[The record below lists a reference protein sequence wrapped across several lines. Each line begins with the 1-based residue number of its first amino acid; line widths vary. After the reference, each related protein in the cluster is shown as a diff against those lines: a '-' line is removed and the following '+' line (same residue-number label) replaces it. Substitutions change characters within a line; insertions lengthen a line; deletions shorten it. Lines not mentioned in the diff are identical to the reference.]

1 MKQVITD
8 IARGEVDL
16 DTLKV
21 GASLI
26 PVAKITKVPKVVKAI
41 GNVGKTGLKKGKEG
55 DKTVWKRFT
64 REDKPKPDKNKGNQS
79 KAGSKSG
86 ITTSKSNQEEAL
98 KSGQAKQT
106 KAKNKGKRESKNLTT
121 GTKVRYGEH
130 YIKGKNRRKKL
141 KPNIEY
147 TTSEGYKYTTDKQG
161 RISSVEVRDL
171 KLGQAKRNEY
181 AQRNVGGNDREEG
194 DHGGHLIASQFK
206 GSGDIDNLVAQAGT
220 INRNGGKWYNMEK
233 EWRYALKTN
242 KKVSNIEIR
251 INYESSS
258 KRPTDFTVKYQI
270 EGKDPITRKILN
282 KGD

>member
-1 MKQVITD
+1 MI
-8 IARGEVDL
+8 
-16 DTLKV
+16 
-21 GASLI
+21 
-26 PVAKITKVPKVVKAI
+26 KVPKVVKAI
-41 GNVGKTGLKKGKEG
+41 GNVGKTGFKKGKEG

-86 ITTSKSNQEEAL
+86 ITTSKPNQEEAL